1 MDTEKRLVLAIVLM
15 LATVFA
21 VNLLFPPARPPQ
33 PQVGAD
39 TAVARQE
46 ARPPTVERPA
56 QAELPE
62 PQRDEPALR
71 ALTPATEPEADE
83 DTAWVSGPLY
93 RLGFAER
100 GARLVSAEMSGF
112 ESLAEPTKGEP
123 VQLVPAGTENFF
135 SHQWVI
141 GEDTVDLRGVGF
153 DFQPRQL
160 QLAEGGAAQQ
170 LTATYQ
176 HARSPFRVELTYTFH
191 PDSYTVHLDGR
202 LSGVPATGWWQMG
215 LGAGLLSNE
224 WDPEQDYR
232 SNLAFAG
239 GGPEGVRSQKIGDV
253 EPGERLTLD
262 GPFDWVA
269 VRTKYFIAAL
279 ALPPQTESEARF
291 GGLIVR
297 GSPDPY
303 RAQGIA
309 SFPVSRDG
317 NFHYNVFLGPQDPAK
332 LAAAGPDLDQA
343 IPYGYKWLQPILRP
357 LAGAIT
363 AVLVW
368 SHSVLGLGYGWVLI
382 LFGIGIRV
390 ILFPLYQKSM
400 RSQMAM
406 MRVQPLMK
414 EIQEKYKNDPQKL
427 QQEMMKV
434 YREEKVN
441 PLGGCLPM
449 LLPFPILIALFF
461 VFRDTIEFR
470 GVPFLW
476 LPDLS
481 QPDPLYAIPLLMG
494 LSLFLMQWLGQRSMP
509 QANPQMK
516 MMMWIMPVMITVL
529 FLKFASGLNLYYA
542 TMNLAS
548 IPQQLYL
555 NKERRKVAG
564 KASTPAK
571 AKGGDTARKAALPE
585 AARKPK
591 R

>member
-1 MDTEKRLVLAIVLM
+1 M
-15 LATVFA
+15 
-21 VNLLFPPARPPQ
+21 
-33 PQVGAD
+33 
-39 TAVARQE
+39 
-46 ARPPTVERPA
+46 
-56 QAELPE
+56 
-62 PQRDEPALR
+62 
-71 ALTPATEPEADE
+71 
-83 DTAWVSGPLY
+83 SGPLY
-93 RLGFAER
+93 RFGFAQR
-100 GARLVSAEMSGF
+100 GARLASAEMLQF
-112 ESLAEPTKGEP
+112 ESLADETKGEP
-123 VQLVPAGTENFF
+123 LQLVPAGTENFF

-141 GEDTVDLRGVGF
+141 GDDTLDLRGVHF
-153 DFQPRQL
+153 EFQPREL
-160 QLAEGGAAQQ
+160 RLAEGGAAQP
-170 LTATYQ
+170 LTLTYQ

-191 PDSYTVHLDGR
+191 PDSYTVHLEGR

-215 LGAGLLSNE
+215 LGAGLESNE

-232 SNLAFAG
+232 ANLAFAG
-239 GGPEGVRSQKIGDV
+239 GGPEGVQSQKIGDV

-269 VRTKYFIAAL
+269 VRTKYFVAAL
-279 ALPPQTESEARF
+279 ALPLEMETEARF
-291 GGLIVR
+291 GGLMIS
-297 GSPDPY
+297 GGPDPY

-309 SFPVSRDG
+309 SFPVSRAG
-317 NFHYNVFLGPQDPAK
+317 GFHYHVYIGPQDPGK
-332 LAAAGPDLDQA
+332 LAAAGPELDRVV
-343 IPYGYKWLQPILRP
+343 PYGYKWLQPVLRP

-363 AVLVW
+363 AILVW
-368 SHSVLGLGYGWVLI
+368 SHSVLGLGYGWVLV

-390 ILFPLYQKSM
+390 VLFPLYQKSM

-414 EIQEKYKNDPQKL
+414 EIQEKHKNDPQKL
-427 QQEMMKV
+427 QQEMMKL

-481 QPDPLYAIPLLMG
+481 QPDPLYIVPLVMG
-494 LSLFLMQWLGQRSMP
+494 GSLFLMQWLGQRSMP
-509 QANPQMK
+509 QTNPQMK
-516 MMMWIMPVMITVL
+516 MMMWIMPVMLVVL

-555 NKERRKVAG
+555 NKERRKMSG
-564 KASTPAK
+564 KSQASGKKT
-571 AKGGDTARKAALPE
+571 
-585 AARKPK
+585 
-591 R
+591 

>member
-33 PQVGAD
+33 PEVGPD
-39 TAVARQE
+39 TAVAQQE
-46 ARPPTVERPA
+46 VTPPTVERVP
-56 QAELPE
+56 QPELPE
-62 PQRDEPALR
+62 MVQEEPAVR
-71 ALTPATEPEADE
+71 ALAPAAEPVEE
-83 DTAWVSGPLY
+83 DTAWVTGPLY
-93 RLGFAER
+93 RLGFAQR
-100 GARLVSAEMSGF
+100 GARLASAEMLQF
-112 ESLAEPTKGEP
+112 ESLADETKGEP
-123 VQLVPAGTENFF
+123 VQLVPAGTENFL

-141 GEDTVDLRGVGF
+141 GDDTVDLRGVHF
-153 DFQPRQL
+153 EFQTREL
-160 QLAEGGAAQQ
+160 QLAEGGAARP
-170 LTATYQ
+170 LRLTYQ
-176 HARSPFRVELTYTFH
+176 HPRSPFRVELTYTFH
-191 PDSYTVHLDGR
+191 PDSFTVHLEGR
-202 LSGVPATGWWQMG
+202 LGGVPGTGWWQLG
-215 LGAGLLSNE
+215 LGAGLQSNE
-224 WDPEQDYR
+224 WNPEQDYR
-232 SNLAFAG
+232 ANLAFVG
-239 GGPEGVRSQKIGDV
+239 GGPEGVQSLKIGDV
-253 EPGERLTLD
+253 EPGERATLD

-269 VRTKYFIAAL
+269 VRTKYFVAAL
-279 ALPPQTESEARF
+279 ALPLEMASEARF
-291 GGLIVR
+291 GGLMIA

-317 NFHYNVFLGPQDPAK
+317 GFRYHVYIGPQDPGK
-332 LAAAGPDLDQA
+332 LAAAGPELDRVV
-343 IPYGYKWLQPILRP
+343 PYGYKWLQPILRP
-357 LAGAIT
+357 LAAAIT
-363 AVLVW
+363 AILVW
-368 SHSVLGLGYGWVLI
+368 SHNVLGLGYGWVLI

-390 ILFPLYQKSM
+390 VLFPLYQKSM

-434 YREEKVN
+434 YKEEKVN

-481 QPDPLYAIPLLMG
+481 QADPLYIIPVLMG

-509 QANPQMK
+509 SVNPQMK
-516 MMMWIMPVMITVL
+516 MMMWIMPVMLVVL

-555 NKERRKVAG
+555 NKERRKMSG
-564 KASTPAK
+564 KSQTSGK
-571 AKGGDTARKAALPE
+571 KT
-585 AARKPK
+585 
-591 R
+591 